1 MLSSEQNGKKDVHAA
16 AAAALKQLC
25 NICASSWCAQYIPHH
40 NGCAQCNK
48 IGGYLWK
55 YADKKMKIQKYGI
68 LKVLLVYPL
77 TRTHSTSH
85 QAREQ
90 LTHNMLE
97 VRGLTRFLAHSTLL
111 PWNYLRTIFFLILK
125 LFLILFASVE
135 SLFFC
140 CSFSF
145 LFSVWR
151 FEHVSKWFFYMVS
164 GMQRIWMVL
173 QKLINHAIAI
183 FT

>member
-1 MLSSEQNGKKDVHAA
+1 MH
-16 AAAALKQLC
+16 AAALKQLC
-25 NICASSWCAQYIPHH
+25 NIRASSWCSQYIPHN
-40 NGCAQCNK
+40 NGCARCNK

-77 TRTHSTSH
+77 TRSTSH
-85 QAREQ
+85 QAQEQ
-90 LTHNMLE
+90 YTHTICWRFE
-97 VRGLTRFLAHSTLL
+97 VWRAFSR
-111 PWNYLRTIFFLILK
+111 
-125 LFLILFASVE
+125 ILFCCHEITHGRFCSDIKII
-135 SLFFC
+135 FDIIIRFGRKFYFC

-145 LFSVWR
+145 LCSVWR
-151 FEHVSKWFFYMVS
+151 FEHVLNGFSRMKRM
-164 GMQRIWMVL
+164 WMVL